1 MIDNK
6 TPEIQTI
13 INTINKAQR
22 IAIVLPQLPNIDLV
36 AAAFAISTAVESLK
50 TDLKKTV
57 MIFSTAQTWQ
67 IPPLPFIKNTHPIY
81 PGLNGS
87 SQLIIKVS
95 NRNAQPSELRY
106 EKGDDGLTIFINP
119 EPGMQF
125 QERDVTILPS
135 ATDFDLLIILGSMSF
150 EQLGNLYTDNTKLF
164 FETPHIN
171 IDINPANEFFGTVNL
186 VKTTASSVSEVVM
199 DILEQIPGALESE
212 SVSTA
217 LLAGIISRTSNFRDQ
232 KTTPQAFLKSARLI
246 ELGAKHQEIIQH
258 LFKTKS
264 LAQLQLWG
272 RALARLTA
280 FPEKQTLLAVVTK
293 FDMEKTQVEPESLQ
307 VVVRDIIEMITGYS
321 LVILLAELPK
331 GSVQII
337 LAGLPFEDLSAL
349 ATQLKGLEIKPPI
362 PLFGKYEYISVLLP
376 TNLIETQETLNKI
389 IKTRSS
395 VV

>member
-1 MIDNK
+1 MTDNK

-13 INTINKAQR
+13 TNTISKAQR
-22 IAIVLPQLPNIDLV
+22 IAVALPQLPNIDLV
-36 AAAFAISTAVESLK
+36 AAAFAIFTAIEGLK
-50 TDLKKTV
+50 TGPKKTV
-57 MIFSTAQTWQ
+57 MVFSAALSRRGLS
-67 IPPLPFIKNTHPIY
+67 LPFIKNAPPIY
-81 PGLNGS
+81 PGLNSS
-87 SQLIIKVS
+87 SQLEIKVS
-95 NRNAQPSELRY
+95 NRNAKPSELRY
-106 EKGDDGLTIFINP
+106 EKTDEGLTIFISP
-119 EPGMQF
+119 EEGMQF
-125 QERDVTILPS
+125 REGDVTVLPN

-186 VKTTASSVSEVVM
+186 VKTTTSSVSEVVM

-217 LLAGIISRTSNFRDQ
+217 LLTGIISRTSSFRDP
-232 KTTPQAFLKSARLI
+232 KTNPQAFLKSARLI

-280 FPEKQTLLAVVTK
+280 FPEKQILTAVVTK
-293 FDMEKTQVEPESLQ
+293 SDMEKTQVEPESLQ

-331 GSVQII
+331 GGTQII
-337 LAGLPFEDLSAL
+337 LAGLPFEDLVSL
-349 ATQLKGLEIKPPI
+349 AGQLKAPEIKPRE
-362 PLFGKYEYISVLLP
+362 PLSGKYEYISVYLP
-376 TNLIETQETLNKI
+376 SNLAETQELLNEI
-389 IKTRSS
+389 IKNRNS